1 MVPHGLRGSQVR
13 APPPRCV
20 AGAAPNGSPRRPAS
34 VPTKFSDWLRRPGRW
49 GRDQKGLG
57 APLRESSCLATGR
70 WPSGYPAQRARE
82 GARPQPTRPGLQ
94 RGSSP
99 GPQALPGAPGSRIGP
114 GSRKTWSQ
122 LWGSSSRPQPFSPTG
137 GEAGR
142 LTLTRSLCRAPA
154 AIMSVREMEDP
165 AIPYRQRR
173 VQGLWGIQRI
183 PAAFLGGPRSSA
195 SRKGPGLVFP
205 KSDLR
210 SEAVSPSLCPSW
222 KP

>member
-34 VPTKFSDWLRRPGRW
+34 VPTRFFDWLRRAGRW

-82 GARPQPTRPGLQ
+82 GARPQPTRPGLR

-122 LWGSSSRPQPFSPTG
+122 LWGVLEQASTLLPDRRRGRAPHPHPVFVQGAGGHYVRSGNGGPGNPLPPTPRPGPLGNSKNTSGVSGESPVFSLPERPGDGLSEVRPQ
-137 GEAGR
+137 
-142 LTLTRSLCRAPA
+142 
-154 AIMSVREMEDP
+154 I
-165 AIPYRQRR
+165 
-173 VQGLWGIQRI
+173 
-183 PAAFLGGPRSSA
+183 
-195 SRKGPGLVFP
+195 
-205 KSDLR
+205 
-210 SEAVSPSLCPSW
+210 
-222 KP
+222 